1 MYHLLH
7 QYNKDNKNKQKLTNI
22 NYQFAA
28 RITICFLQQTFDN
41 TCLFYDLIFI
51 LFKNAFTLPVIICL
65 FVSNANSF
73 SLHFYSKKKETN
85 SYCTVAGYNMLHCTV
100 RSVVDTLDWFLRY
113 SLSCI
118 LTICPS
124 IHYLSFILDIR
135 LEYITIDPSNYTY
148 CMLNDFGFDSDSDL
162 NSDLLIINLAL
173 EYL

>member
-1 MYHLLH
+1 MYHLH
-7 QYNKDNKNKQKLTNI
+7 NKINKDNNI

-28 RITICFLQQTFDN
+28 IITISFLQQTSN
-41 TCLFYDLIFI
+41 
-51 LFKNAFTLPVIICL
+51 NAFTLPVIICL

-113 SLSCI
+113 SLSSI

-124 IHYLSFILDIR
+124 HPLSFIHSRHSFGIYYYWSIQLYLLYIGRFWIR
-135 LEYITIDPSNYTY
+135 FRFRFKFRFVDH
-148 CMLNDFGFDSDSDL
+148 
-162 NSDLLIINLAL
+162 
-173 EYL
+173 